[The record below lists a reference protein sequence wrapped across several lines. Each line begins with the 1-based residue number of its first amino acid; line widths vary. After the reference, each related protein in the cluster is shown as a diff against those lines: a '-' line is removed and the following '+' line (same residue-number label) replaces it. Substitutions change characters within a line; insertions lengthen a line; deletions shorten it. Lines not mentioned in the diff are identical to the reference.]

1 MTFKI
6 TTTSTENNTLK
17 QVTEVTYRPG
27 TVADSYTVFKL
38 FEETLADLS
47 RRLGSTE
54 PTSWQDPAALER
66 MWQERRSLYEHLAR
80 SAAHFWLAFSASQ
93 VIGFGRSILRDGL
106 LELTE
111 FFVRPDQQARGVGQE
126 LLLRV
131 FPKAEV
137 AQRSVIA
144 STDIPAQVL
153 YLKAGAYPRF
163 PIYYFWRT
171 PTPALVATD
180 LSFEPITASSKN
192 LAILGKLDRAII
204 GHRRDIDHEWL
215 LTQRQGY
222 LYYRQGQPAGYGY
235 AGLRNGPFALLHP
248 GDFPAV
254 LAHAE
259 DEAAANGWNHFGLE
273 VPMVNR
279 TAVDYLLT
287 RNFRMDSFMTIFM
300 SDLPFGRFENY
311 ILTSPPLFL

>member
-1 MTFKI
+1 MTEI
-6 TTTSTENNTLK
+6 
-17 QVTEVTYRPG
+17 TYRPG
-27 TVADSYTVFKL
+27 TAADSYSVFKL

-47 RRLGSTE
+47 RRLGSSE
-54 PTSWQDPAALER
+54 ATSWQDPAALEQ

-80 SAAHFWLAFSASQ
+80 TTAHFWLAEKAGQ
-93 VIGFGRSILRDGL
+93 LIGFSRSIRRDGM

-111 FFVRPDQQARGVGQE
+111 FFVRPDQQAQGVGYE
-126 LLLRV
+126 LLRRA
-131 FPKAEV
+131 FPA
-137 AQRSVIA
+137 AGAARRSIIA
-144 STDIPAQVL
+144 STDIRAQVR
-153 YLKAGAYPRF
+153 YLKAGVYPRF

-171 PTPALVATD
+171 PAAAPVATD
-180 LSFEPITASSKN
+180 LTFEPLTASPET
-192 LAILGKLDRAII
+192 LAALGELDRAVI

-222 LYYRQGQPAGYGY
+222 LYYRQGQLVGYGY
-235 AGLRNGPFALLHP
+235 AGLRNGPFALLNP

-259 DEAAANGWNHFGLE
+259 NDAAANGRGHFGLE

-279 TAVDYLLT
+279 AAVDYLLT
-287 RNFRMDSFMTIFM
+287 RNFRLDSFIAIFM

-311 ILTSPPLFL
+311 ITTSPPFFL

>member
-1 MTFKI
+1 MAKI
-6 TTTSTENNTLK
+6 
-17 QVTEVTYRPG
+17 TYRPG
-27 TVADSYTVFKL
+27 TAADSYSVFKL

-54 PTSWQDPAALER
+54 PTSWQDPAALEQ

-80 SAAHFWLAFSASQ
+80 TAAHFWLAEKASQ
-93 VIGFGRSILRDGL
+93 LIGFGRSILRDGM

-126 LLLRV
+126 LLRRV
-131 FPKAEV
+131 FPA
-137 AQRSVIA
+137 AGASPRSIIA
-144 STDIPAQVL
+144 STDLPAQVR
-153 YLKAGAYPRF
+153 YLKAGVYPRF

-171 PTPALVATD
+171 PAADPIASD
-180 LSFEPITASSKN
+180 LIFEPITASPKT
-192 LAILGKLDRAII
+192 LAALAELDRTII
-204 GHRRDIDHEWL
+204 GHRRDTDHEWL

-222 LYYRQGQPAGYGY
+222 LYYRRGQPAGYGY
-235 AGLRNGPFALLHP
+235 AGLRNGPFALLNP

-259 DEAAANGWNHFGLE
+259 NDSAAKGREHFGLE

-279 TAVDYLLT
+279 AAVDYLLA
-287 RNFRMDSFMTIFM
+287 RNFRMDSFIAIFM
-300 SDLPFGRFENY
+300 NDRPFGRFENY
-311 ILTSPPLFL
+311 IITCPPFFL